1 MCYIE
6 INFRDRAIDIVRM
19 HTFLTGLCTFGLLVL
34 LWSVINPH
42 DYFTWFLEVFP
53 AIIALPILF
62 FSYKKF
68 PLTPLLYVLILIHA
82 IILMVGGHYT
92 YAEVP
97 AFNWLRH
104 TFDLSRN
111 DYDRV
116 GHFAQGFV
124 PAMIAREILLRK
136 NVVKPGVWL
145 FFIVCSICL
154 AISACYEFVEWWVA
168 VGSGSAAEAF
178 LGTQGDVWDTQ
189 WDMFLALVGAIC
201 AQLFLKNLHDKQLP
215 NLKSGLET

>member
-1 MCYIE
+1 ML
-6 INFRDRAIDIVRM
+6 RQRSL
-19 HTFLTGLCTFGLLVL
+19 FLISLCGFGLLVL
-34 LWSVINPH
+34 VWSAIKPH
-42 DYFTWFLEVFP
+42 DYFTWFLEVLP
-53 AIIALPILF
+53 VIIALPILF

-68 PLTPLLYVLILIHA
+68 PLTNLLYILILIHA
-82 IILMVGGHYT
+82 IILMVGGHFT

-97 AFNWLRH
+97 MFNWLRD

-111 DYDRV
+111 YYDRI

-136 NVVKPGVWL
+136 EVVKPGAWL

-154 AISACYEFVEWWVA
+154 SISACYEFVEWWVA
-168 VGSGSAAEAF
+168 VGTGTAAEAF

-189 WDMFLALVGAIC
+189 WDMFLALIGAIV
-201 AQLFLKNLHDKQLP
+201 AQVTLTKIHTRQMLALNQ
-215 NLKSGLET
+215 